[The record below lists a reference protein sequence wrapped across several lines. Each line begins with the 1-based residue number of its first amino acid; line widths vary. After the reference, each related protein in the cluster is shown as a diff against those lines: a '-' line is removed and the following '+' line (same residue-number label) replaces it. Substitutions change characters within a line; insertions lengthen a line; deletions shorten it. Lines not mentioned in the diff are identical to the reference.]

1 MKNHYMKQGILALML
16 LLFAGFSSETLA
28 QEIRY
33 VDVNPGIGT
42 LNDAINGDTTETGAR
57 VDSFNTVYRLKRVED
72 IYYISALISNIDY
85 PLTVVAEEG
94 DGPRPY
100 LALKTDETGSTAQY
114 CFRPK
119 GDITLKSLH
128 LTDMDDLG
136 AVSQRIIRASAD
148 DIRITLEDCWLD
160 DAHQAGIR
168 LDNKGMK
175 LYITNTVFSNI
186 GNPADPDNGRG
197 IDDRGNSID
206 TLIIE
211 NCTWYN
217 FTHSIMRD
225 GGGHIKHCKINNS
238 TFVNVGRRGFGLGNI
253 AEFEF
258 KNNILHNVGYIVQDS
273 GSSQAIFEIDEI
285 TQELLDMGF
294 TQSLDISN
302 NSIFLD
308 TSLIASYI
316 NDTTVAT
323 PMFDPSGE
331 MLIPEGTIEGFY
343 YENVSFDNP
352 PGDQGIIDQLEYQMN
367 PDLQVENT
375 PDWVLP
381 DPPNTI
387 YHLDVPFSFNY
398 ANSTAMFGGTD
409 GGQLGDPRW
418 TASPTVGIT
427 QPELAKDVLSV
438 YPTPAGSFVRIAFS
452 LTFESPVNIDVYNIS
467 GSKVFNVTNQKY
479 PAGAHEINWNFN
491 GELNPG
497 IYLLRMNAGGKMSAL
512 KMVVK

>member
-1 MKNHYMKQGILALML
+1 MKNCYLKNGIFALII

-42 LNDAINGDTTETGAR
+42 LNDAINGDTTATGAR
-57 VDSFNTVYRLKRVED
+57 VDTFNTVYRLKRVED

-85 PLTVVAEEG
+85 PLTVVAEDG

-100 LALKTDETGSTAQY
+100 LALKTDQTGTTASY

-119 GDITLKSLH
+119 GDITLRSLH
-128 LTDMDDLG
+128 LTNMDDLG

-148 DIRITLEDCWLD
+148 DIRITIDDCWLD

-211 NCTWYN
+211 DCTWYN
-217 FTHSIMRD
+217 FTHSVMRD
-225 GGGHIKHCKINNS
+225 GGGHIKYCKINNS
-238 TFVNVGRRGFGLGNI
+238 TFANVGRRGFGLGNI

-258 KNNILHNVGYIVQDS
+258 TNNILHNVAYIVQDS
-273 GSSQAIFEIDEI
+273 GSTQAVFEIDEI
-285 TQELLDMGF
+285 TQELLDMGL
-294 TQSLDISN
+294 TQSLNISN

-308 TSLIASYI
+308 TSLIASYL

-323 PMFDPSGE
+323 PLFDPTGE
-331 MLIPEGTIEGFY
+331 VLVEAGTAEGFY
-343 YENVSFDNP
+343 YENVSFENP

-367 PDLQVENT
+367 PDLLVENT

-398 ANSTAMFGGTD
+398 ANTIAQTGGTD
-409 GGQLGDPRW
+409 GGQLGDRNW
-418 TASPTVGIT
+418 IASPTVGIARIKT
-427 QPELAKDVLSV
+427 NQGVLSA
-438 YPTPAGSFVRIAFS
+438 YPTPAESHVNIAFS
-452 LTFESPVNIDVYNIS
+452 VASESFVSIDVYNLS
-467 GSKVFNVTNQKY
+467 GRKVYNLTNEMY
-479 PAGAHEINWNFN
+479 PAGSHEINWDFN
-491 GELNPG
+491 GKLNTG
-497 IYLLRMNAGGKMSAL
+497 IYLLRMNAGGSISGSKMI
-512 KMVVK
+512 VK